1 MRAKKDDIKKH
12 VRDRYARAVKTKTS
26 CCGSA
31 SSPCCGGQ
39 AGPDLGEMS
48 QKVGYSPDELAAIP
62 EDANL
67 GLGCGNPTA
76 IAGLKP
82 GETVLDLGSGAGID
96 CFLAAA
102 KVGPKGRVIGV
113 DMTPDMIDKARQNA
127 RQAGAKNVE
136 FRLGEIENL
145 PAADSSVDV
154 IISNC
159 VINLSADK
167 SAVLAEAFRV
177 LRPGGRLAVT
187 DIVVQGAPLTAEA
200 RSALSLWAECVTGAL
215 TAAEYTALLSS
226 AGFGAVSLETI
237 KVYGADDLPR
247 GEGAT
252 PTMDLVGPETQI
264 TSAFVRALK
273 PAR

>member
-1 MRAKKDDIKKH
+1 MSKLSTQK
-12 VRDRYARAVKTKTS
+12 VRHAVREHYATAARRVVAEGGSS
-26 CCGSA
+26 CCGGDRCCSA
-31 SSPCCGGQ
+31 AKSFY
-39 AGPDLGEMS
+39 DL
-48 QKVGYSPDELAAIP
+48 DELAALP
-62 EDANL
+62 DTAANASF
-67 GLGCGNPTA
+67 GCGNPTLLA
-76 IAGLKP
+76 RLLP
-82 GETVLDLGSGAGID
+82 GEVVLDLGSGAGLD
-96 CFLAAA
+96 VLLSA
-102 KVGPKGRVIGV
+102 KRVAPNGKAFGL
-113 DMTPDMIDKARQNA
+113 DMTDEMLALARSNA
-127 RQAGAKNVE
+127 TRAGITNVE
-136 FRLGEIENL
+136 FLKGHIEAIPL
-145 PAADSSVDV
+145 PDASVDV

-187 DIVVQGAPLTAEA
+187 DIIVQGAPLTAEA

-273 PAR
+273 PAN